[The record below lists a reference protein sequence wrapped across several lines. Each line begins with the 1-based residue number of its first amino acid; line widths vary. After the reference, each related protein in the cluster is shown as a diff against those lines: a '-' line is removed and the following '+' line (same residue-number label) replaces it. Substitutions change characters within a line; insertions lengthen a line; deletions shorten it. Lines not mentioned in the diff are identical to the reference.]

1 MRLGC
6 ETLQL
11 GDPVFPRFRTLY
23 WVCSARTGRER
34 AEREGREGEERG
46 DAPQV
51 SAGMR
56 VRRGEQRARARCTHC
71 CFSPVE
77 EWKVWKVIPPSP
89 PSRITL
95 RVNMQEH
102 RTPQALR
109 RRSESS
115 LA

>member
-11 GDPVFPRFRTLY
+11 GDPVFPRFHTLY

-56 VRRGEQRARARCTHC
+56 VRRGEQRATGTHG
-71 CFSPVE
+71 VRT
-77 EWKVWKVIPPSP
+77 VVSP
-89 PSRITL
+89 PSKNGKFGKLSRPL
-95 RVNMQEH
+95 PLSHN
-102 RTPQALR
+102 A
-109 RRSESS
+109 
-115 LA
+115 AC